1 MYTSTKVYTGPRN
14 ICCRFVSILDT
25 YRFLFINKKL
35 NFPEIVKLNAI
46 LMDQN
51 WFTCFSIKENREGTV
66 YSIQLTFGRFK
77 IHVSYDRITVLVCWL
92 HCYYVKSERCH
103 YFSISLHFS
112 PVCFANGR
120 RSVLSIFLLCLWFAV
135 NHRGSL
141 PSGCIVNWISK
152 SQELFSDCLN
162 FE

>member
-1 MYTSTKVYTGPRN
+1 MSVMIVLP
-14 ICCRFVSILDT
+14 
-25 YRFLFINKKL
+25 FLFVGYIATMSKVRDVTIS
-35 NFPEIVKLNAI
+35 P
-46 LMDQN
+46 
-51 WFTCFSIKENREGTV
+51 
-66 YSIQLTFGRFK
+66 
-77 IHVSYDRITVLVCWL
+77 
-92 HCYYVKSERCH
+92 
-103 YFSISLHFS
+103 FSISLHFS

-141 PSGCIVNWISK
+141 SSAFIVNWISK